1 MRAFN
6 RLVITGV
13 IVILFLLIAG
23 IYGMFMSVFYYGANI
38 ATGVEAIVSYDIG
51 SRQYQNCVN
60 QYGADNIACQY
71 IYNQTIQAI
80 NNYQSAS
87 FWYGISGNP
96 FIWITIVG
104 IIGVIA
110 YMLYVQNKG

>member
-6 RLVITGV
+6 RLIITGV

-71 IYNQTIQAI
+71 IYKWNNLCFYNSLALRPYVRFAWI
-80 NNYQSAS
+80 NMEHGFRS
-87 FWYGISGNP
+87 
-96 FIWITIVG
+96 
-104 IIGVIA
+104 
-110 YMLYVQNKG
+110 